1 MKKYSPFDFI
11 KSINEK
17 NYLMVS
23 PEVEKQ
29 YVPFMVNRG
38 LSQMVDCV
46 PYTYNMNRL
55 TKLSKKMQYDYYY
68 YGIRRAKR
76 FSKWA
81 KEDKYDHLD
90 DIISYYNI
98 NKEKAIEYLERLT
111 EEQVQNI
118 VKKLNSFGGRI

>member
-38 LSQMVDCV
+38 LSQMLECV
-46 PYTYNMNRL
+46 PFTYQMNRF
-55 TKLSKKMQYDYYY
+55 TKLSNRMQYDYYY
-68 YGIRRAKR
+68 HGIRKGKR

-90 DIISYYNI
+90 DVIAFYNV
-98 NKEKAIEYLERLT
+98 NKEKAIEYLDRLT
-111 EEQVQNI
+111 NEQVQSI
-118 VKKLNSFGGRI
+118 VRKRNNFGGKI